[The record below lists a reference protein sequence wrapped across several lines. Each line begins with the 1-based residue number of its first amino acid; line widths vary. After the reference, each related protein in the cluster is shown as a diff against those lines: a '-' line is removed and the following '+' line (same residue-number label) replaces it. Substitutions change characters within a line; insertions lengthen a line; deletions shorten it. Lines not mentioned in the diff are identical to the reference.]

1 MNPKRLLTKSLRKSP
16 YGEEIIKILAAALDA
31 VDPIT
36 AVNNHLARRDE
47 ELLISNK
54 QYNLKDYERVF
65 IVGFGKASIPMSQA
79 AIEILGDHFTS
90 GIAITKSFPPQFHN
104 FHPNLSIIKAS
115 HPIPDESCQISANQ
129 IIELL
134 TKTTERDLVIF
145 LISGGGSALLTA
157 PTPDV
162 ELGDII
168 ELTKTLL
175 DCGAS
180 IDEINTVRKH
190 LSLVKG
196 GGLARL
202 AAPSQVVALILSDV
216 VGDPLDMIASGPTIA
231 DPTTFD
237 DALSILNKYQIISH
251 LPETIIDH
259 LTRGKNGE
267 IPETPKAGDPIFRKT
282 QNSIIGNN
290 FQAAQAAIKQAGFY
304 GLNTLLLTTSLE
316 GEARHAGHFL
326 ASIARQIDAT
336 GDPVQRPACVVAGG
350 ETTVTI
356 TGGGK
361 GGRNQELALSTV
373 VKMAGL
379 DGAFLITL
387 ATDGEDG
394 PTDAGGAVVV
404 GDSLSRAQLKG
415 LDPIE
420 FLSRNDSYHFFDLL
434 GDNLKPGSTS
444 TNVGD
449 LTFIFEF

>member
-1 MNPKRLLTKSLRKSP
+1 
-16 YGEEIIKILAAALDA
+16 
-31 VDPIT
+31 
-36 AVNNHLARRDE
+36 
-47 ELLISNK
+47 
-54 QYNLKDYERVF
+54 
-65 IVGFGKASIPMSQA
+65 
-79 AIEILGDHFTS
+79 
-90 GIAITKSFPPQFHN
+90 
-104 FHPNLSIIKAS
+104 
-115 HPIPDESCQISANQ
+115 
-129 IIELL
+129 
-134 TKTTERDLVIF
+134 
-145 LISGGGSALLTA
+145 
-157 PTPDV
+157 
-162 ELGDII
+162 
-168 ELTKTLL
+168 
-175 DCGAS
+175 
-180 IDEINTVRKH
+180 
-190 LSLVKG
+190 
-196 GGLARL
+196 
-202 AAPSQVVALILSDV
+202 
-216 VGDPLDMIASGPTIA
+216 
-231 DPTTFD
+231 
-237 DALSILNKYQIISH
+237 
-251 LPETIIDH
+251 
-259 LTRGKNGE
+259 
-267 IPETPKAGDPIFRKT
+267 
-282 QNSIIGNN
+282 
-290 FQAAQAAIKQAGFY
+290 
-304 GLNTLLLTTSLE
+304 LNTLLLTTSLE